1 MKIALI
7 KRGIDDVFQLTRSL
21 ERDSAVSPNDETHA
35 SFQLTHS

>member
-1 MKIALI
+1 MHDTPTLSE
-7 KRGIDDVFQLTRSL
+7 VTFQFTRSL